1 MPAMLSAMPSSTPA
15 SAPPSSHEPW
25 QAASSKHAMD
35 DDDGALVVAAAT
47 ITVGDA
53 ASDDVSTIEVRSN
66 DMLLR
71 RYRTAG
77 MERTAVA
84 LIMLYALL
92 AVAMFAFTV

>member
-1 MPAMLSAMPSSTPA
+1 M
-15 SAPPSSHEPW
+15 E
-25 QAASSKHAMD
+25 

-47 ITVGDA
+47 MTVGAA

-66 DMLLR
+66 DMFLR

-77 MERTAVA
+77 MERTAIA

-92 AVAMFAFTV
+92 ALAMFALMLFVVVTAGVGCAKRGPTVTSMASTAATTSSESP